1 MQKEIKQHLE
11 QKIREWINDTEEL
24 PFYLGDKTVSQ
35 FVKAV
40 EVVYD
45 AKAEAAK
52 LEKNNG

>member
-11 QKIREWINDTEEL
+11 QKILEWIEDTEDF
-24 PFYLGDKTVSQ
+24 PFFLGDKTVSQ

-52 LEKNNG
+52 LESNNK